1 VTLDVIDDDQDRPR
15 GAHRRNAAATR
26 EAILRSA
33 GSAFTRSGYD
43 GAGLREI
50 ARAAG
55 VTAMMVNRYFGSK
68 EQLFAEVVDLAFA
81 PRTILVEDGAGL
93 AHGAAA
99 ALVARTAPEAE
110 HLDPFLLMLR
120 SASNPRAAEILRA
133 GIERHVGSHV
143 AAQVTGA
150 AAGERSELLLSVIA
164 GIWLMRKVIATPA
177 LAAAEPGA
185 LTVQLEELFRLL
197 TGEIR
202 PNR

>member
-1 VTLDVIDDDQDRPR
+1 VTQDVIDDDHDRPR
-15 GAHRRNAAATR
+15 SHRRDAAATR

-33 GSAFTRSGYD
+33 VSAFTRSGYD

-50 ARAAG
+50 AGAAG

-68 EQLFAEVVDLAFA
+68 EQLFAEVVDRAFA

-93 AHGAAA
+93 APVAAA
-99 ALVARTAPEAE
+99 ALVARTSREAE

-120 SASNPRAAEILRA
+120 SAPNPRAAEIIRA
-133 GIERHVGSHV
+133 GIERHVGSRV
-143 AAQVTGA
+143 AAQLTGA
-150 AAGERSELLLSVIA
+150 AVAERSELLLSLIA
-164 GIWLMRKVIATPA
+164 GIWLMRKVIGTPA

-185 LTVQLEELFRLL
+185 LTAQVEELFRFL